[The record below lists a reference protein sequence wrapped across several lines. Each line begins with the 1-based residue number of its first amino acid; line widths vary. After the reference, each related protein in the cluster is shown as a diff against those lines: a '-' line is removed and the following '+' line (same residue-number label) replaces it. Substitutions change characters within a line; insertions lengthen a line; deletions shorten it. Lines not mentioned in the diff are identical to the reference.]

1 MIALTR
7 TATADRDFFHG
18 QGLAALAAGDTGLAE
33 YLFWAA
39 GQFAPLSP
47 RQMQEQA
54 ALAFTSLPRAADVQ
68 AVLRPEAG
76 ERR

>member
-1 MIALTR
+1 VIALTR

-18 QGLAALAAGDTGLAE
+18 QGLAALAARDTGLAE

-47 RQMQEQA
+47 RQRQEQA
-54 ALAFTSLPRAADVQ
+54 AVAFTSLPRAADVQ

-76 ERR
+76 EQ